1 MRELMWARKYQS
13 VNSERSACSNLHNI
27 IKNVCS
33 EMESYWDNMISYRKI
48 VVLESFHDN
57 TWQQQTPS
65 LILKL
70 VSCTGSGVERNELL

>member
-1 MRELMWARKYQS
+1 
-13 VNSERSACSNLHNI
+13 
-27 IKNVCS
+27 
-33 EMESYWDNMISYRKI
+33 MESYWDNMISYRKI